1 MNIKQIEYFID
12 LSESLSFTQTAQH
25 FYISQTAITKQ
36 IHNLEDELG
45 IPLFIRDKKKVE
57 MTTEGA
63 LFLSHAQSI
72 MKEINTAK
80 QVVDAYKRGESGIVR
95 IGFIKN
101 SDEKLTVGLLE
112 TIKKT
117 YPSIVLEYRAYRRIE
132 LIQMF
137 NERELDL
144 VIMMEN
150 NALKGSSLLLKTYP
164 LVKYYHK
171 DTSLESLPLLH
182 DTSIEYENIDTEIE
196 QLLLKACM
204 KEGYV
209 ILQKFMDQS
218 PYCKY
223 LSSSPTDKTS
233 SLYLYYHEDAHQII
247 YNILDTV
254 KEDVILDSKDNIKE

>member
-12 LSESLSFTQTAQH
+12 LSESLSFTKTAQH

-36 IHNLEDELG
+36 IHNLEEDLG
-45 IPLFIRDKKKVE
+45 ISLFIRDKKKVE
-57 MTTEGA
+57 ITPEGT
-63 LFLSHAQSI
+63 LFLTHAKSI
-72 MKEINTAK
+72 MKEIDIAY
-80 QVVDAYKRGESGIVR
+80 QVIDAYKRGESGIVH
-95 IGFIKN
+95 IGFLKS
-101 SDEKLTVGLLE
+101 SDDQLIVNLLD
-112 TIKKT
+112 TIKKA

-132 LIQMF
+132 LIKLF

-144 VIMMEN
+144 IIMMKN
-150 NALKGSSLLLKTYP
+150 NALNGPNLLLKTYP

-171 DTSLESLPLLH
+171 DSSLDYLPLLY
-182 DTSIEYENIDTEIE
+182 DTSIEYENMDTEIE

-233 SLYLYYHEDAHQII
+233 SLYLYYHEDAHQVIHNII
-247 YNILDTV
+247 QVLKKHAI
-254 KEDVILDSKDNIKE
+254 

>member
-12 LSESLSFTQTAQH
+12 LSTSLSFTKTAQH

-57 MTTEGA
+57 ITPEGT
-63 LFLSHAQSI
+63 LFLTHAKSI
-72 MKEINTAK
+72 MKEIDIAK
-80 QVVDAYKRGESGIVR
+80 QVVEAYKRGESGIVR

-101 SDEKLTVGLLE
+101 SDDQLIVNLLE
-112 TIKKT
+112 SIKKA
-117 YPSIVLEYRAYRRIE
+117 YPSIILEYRAYRRIE
-132 LIQMF
+132 LIQLF
-137 NERELDL
+137 HERELDL
-144 VIMMEN
+144 IIMMEN
-150 NALKGSSLLLKTYP
+150 NALKEPSLLLKTYP

-182 DTSIEYENIDTEIE
+182 DTSIEYENMDTEIE
-196 QLLLKACM
+196 QTLLKACM

-209 ILQKFMDQS
+209 ILQNFVDQS
-218 PYCKY
+218 PYYKY

-247 YNILDTV
+247 HNILDTV
-254 KEDVILDSKDNIKE
+254 RRYII